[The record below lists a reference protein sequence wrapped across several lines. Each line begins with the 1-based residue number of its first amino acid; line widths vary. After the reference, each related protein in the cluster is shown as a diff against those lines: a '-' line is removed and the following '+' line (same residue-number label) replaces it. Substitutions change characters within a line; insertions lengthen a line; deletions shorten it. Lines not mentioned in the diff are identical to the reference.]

1 MEQID
6 LLRRAIVVL
15 EDLGI
20 TYMVVGSVASSAYGE
35 PRRTQDIDVVVDL
48 RPDQVKPLCAAFAG
62 DDYYVDSATAME
74 AVRRGSQFN
83 CIHSGS
89 GTKIDFMIA
98 RKDAWG
104 RMQLSRRQKV
114 HLLPE
119 RDGYVARPEDIIIAK
134 MQYYRQGGSEKHL
147 RDITGV
153 LKISGEKVDRAY
165 IARWAEQLGVTEIW
179 QAILRRL
186 GEAKPL

>member
-6 LLRRAIVVL
+6 LLRRVIVVL

-48 RPDQVKPLCAAFAG
+48 RPDQVKPLCAAFAE
-62 DDYYVDSATAME
+62 DDYYVDSVTAME
-74 AVRRGSQFN
+74 AVQRASQFN
-83 CIHSGS
+83 VIHSGS

-114 HLLPE
+114 HALPE
-119 RDGYVARPEDIIIAK
+119 RDAYFARPEDIIIEK
-134 MQYYRQGGSEKHL
+134 MEYYRQGGSEKHL

-165 IARWAEQLGVTEIW
+165 IARWAEQLGLTEVW

-186 GEAKPL
+186 GQAKS